1 MSTHPYIPLYV
12 DDYDSHTAHLTAE
25 EDGVYGRLLRL
36 CWRTPGCSLPN
47 DTAWI
52 ARKVR
57 LSPADFERVAAPVLA
72 EFFTVLRGR
81 LVQRRLKAEYDDI
94 SRKKSAR
101 KEAGKKGGSA
111 KALKGQGKSASNA
124 TVLLGDTGA
133 FPEPKPDPE
142 PEKKDSEGKPS
153 AELLDFAD
161 PGRLAWDMALKL
173 LTERG
178 GMKEP
183 QARAFFG
190 KLIRDNAIEAR
201 DLLAPISAAVANGTR
216 DPQAYL
222 TRAAKAVTS
231 RKVQPTK
238 RVGFV

>member
-12 DDYDSHTAHLTAE
+12 DDYDSHTAHLSAE

-47 DTAWI
+47 DSAWI
-52 ARKVR
+52 ARKIR
-57 LSPADFERVAAPVLA
+57 LSTEDFERVALPVIG
-72 EFFTVLRGR
+72 EYFTLLRGR
-81 LVQRRLKAEYDDI
+81 FVQRRLKAEYDNI

-124 TVLLGDTGA
+124 TVLLEDTGA

-142 PEKKDSEGKPS
+142 PDKSSEGKPS
-153 AELLDFAD
+153 ADLFDLTD
-161 PGRLAWDMALKL
+161 PAKLAWDMAVQL

-178 GMKEP
+178 GLTPPK
-183 QARAFFG
+183 AKAFFG
-190 KLIRDNAIEAR
+190 GVLKTHGVEAR
-201 DLLAPISAAVANGTR
+201 DLLASLSSAVNNGTR
-216 DPQAYL
+216 DPQSYIAA
-222 TRAAKAVTS
+222 AAKAVAS
-231 RKVQPTK
+231 RKGQSAK